1 MKFGIP
7 KKLILSCIA
16 AGFSFFYTHAQEGH
30 VNIQQDEMIPKL
42 LELKTDMASSN
53 SIGDRYKIQLFYG
66 DNGKANE
73 VIKEYRSLYQYPSVI
88 VYEAPNYKVWVGNF
102 RNRLEA
108 DRALISNKGELP
120 RSFYSE
126 AKKTIKKSPIST

>member
-16 AGFSFFYTHAQEGH
+16 AGFSFFYTNAQEGH

-108 DRALISNKGELP
+108 DRALIQIRENFPGAFIPKP
-120 RSFYSE
+120 RRR
-126 AKKTIKKSPIST
+126 

>member
-108 DRALISNKGELP
+108 DRALISIRENFPGAFIPKP
-120 RSFYSE
+120 RRR
-126 AKKTIKKSPIST
+126 

>member
-1 MKFGIP
+1 MKFRIP
-7 KKLILSCIA
+7 KKLILSCLA
-16 AGFSFFYTHAQEGH
+16 AGLFSFYSHAQEGH

-42 LELKTDMASSN
+42 LELKTDMAASN

-108 DRALISNKGELP
+108 DRALIQIREDFPAAFIPKP
-120 RSFYSE
+120 RRR
-126 AKKTIKKSPIST
+126 